1 LQHVCDVSGKQFPHK
16 PSLPLLAF
24 WPNWPNVGPA
34 EGRTHMHIMSAK
46 DAKYG
51 FDRLIDMADFNEVGG
66 ETKHEEVAA

>member
-1 LQHVCDVSGKQFPHK
+1 MSATCRVNNFHTNHHCRR
-16 PSLPLLAF
+16 LPF

-34 EGRTHMHIMSAK
+34 EGRTQMHIMSAK

-51 FDRLIDMADFNEVGG
+51 FDRLIDMADLNEVGG